1 MTSYLV
7 CWEIDID
14 EDTPSDAAKEALSI
28 MQNKESEALFFKVI
42 HSASG
47 KMIDV
52 NLGRQNDDRTPA
64 TEYLHRYPYSLI
76 WRTNR

>member
-52 NLGRQNDDRTPA
+52 NLGRQNDDRPA

>member
-14 EDTPSDAAKEALSI
+14 EDNPTDAAKEALSI
-28 MQNKESEALFFKVI
+28 MQDKESRALFFKVI
-42 HSASG
+42 HSDSG

-52 NLGRQNDDRTPA
+52 DLDG
-64 TEYLHRYPYSLI
+64 EK
-76 WRTNR
+76 

>member
-14 EDTPSDAAKEALSI
+14 EDNPTDAAKEALSI
-28 MQNKESEALFFKVI
+28 MQDKESEALFFKVI
-42 HSASG
+42 HSDSG

-52 NLGRQNDDRTPA
+52 NLDG
-64 TEYLHRYPYSLI
+64 EK
-76 WRTNR
+76 

>member
-52 NLGRQNDDRTPA
+52 NLGRQNDDR
-64 TEYLHRYPYSLI
+64 YV
-76 WRTNR
+76 

>member
-52 NLGRQNDDRTPA
+52 NLGRGIKR
-64 TEYLHRYPYSLI
+64 
-76 WRTNR
+76 